1 MGLYISRGPFSGDP
15 GSSEFAPYL
24 SKQTLTQIKKFL
36 MNSREI
42 DSNLESVTDARFVS
56 VGGTQNEIN
65 DDLVINEGDQ
75 VLHATVDDNSLDN
88 IYAQQTVSSVV
99 GSNVSKSTRQD
110 LASLIWSEK
119 DAKNACSL
127 WFSIIPVINLNGAY
141 SYTSAQNVCEQS
153 REMIPDSLS
162 WQEDDLYIIPEA
174 ADDENQKPADLLK
187 SVGGWSTSGTR
198 YTQQEAFILQV
209 ESDESQR
216 YTNSLKFDENIPGIR
231 QLIESSGNA
240 QVIYKNE
247 STFYATGFLGD
258 VQQSDDNDE
267 TIEATIHGCQGFDP
281 VDIGAI
287 RDLLS
292 VTFPEQYEIFSI
304 DNSDLQTILRASEPT
319 TPGPDYQTIG
329 EAYTDITARLEENGK
344 QGWLSA
350 QPADVVIEGW
360 TDALQHLDQETTVP
374 WQAATKLQQL
384 AELYEEYK
392 LALEVL
398 CADIR
403 AGTLKS
409 YNPTE
414 TLFVTL
420 FRNLQER
427 SGYKPNFTT
436 EKLRTIRK
444 ERYSIRFPSERN
456 SSYPIAYIDPP
467 EPPEDADVLAR
478 QIQKTKQIVLYGP
491 PGTGKTYV
499 AKQFANWW
507 VAQQDKIRATTDQ
520 VRTVTFHPSYS
531 YEDFVEGLTAN
542 SKPDGNVSYD
552 VEPGI
557 FRQLCSDA
565 RDAYREAPSPGQAA
579 RYVLIIDEINRGNL
593 SQILGELVTTLE
605 RDKREGA
612 SNATRVELAHSGKQ
626 FSIPPNVYIIG
637 TMNTAD
643 RSIALIDDAIRRR
656 FRFVSRR
663 PDYQVVMQ
671 QYSIDYDVD
680 TAIDHLSVDTD
691 LKTALVI
698 LSISGLK
705 IINNR
710 ILDSSNMQK
719 GQQVGH
725 TYLLNL
731 HGTEEVL
738 DAWKYEILPLI
749 EEHYFGQFDRIR
761 QELFDGGGENLFNW
775 DAEEIRMFDE
785 SALIEALMR
794 LIDTESMSDMRNQ
807 IHNISE

>member
-42 DSNLESVTDARFVS
+42 DSNLKSVTDARFVS

-65 DDLVINEGDQ
+65 DDLVINQGDQ
-75 VLHATVDDNSLDN
+75 VLHATVDDNILDN

-99 GSNVSKSTRQD
+99 GSNVAKSTRQD
-110 LASLIWSEK
+110 LTSLIWSEE
-119 DAKNACSL
+119 DAKNVSSL
-127 WFSIIPVINLNGAY
+127 WFSIIPVINLDGAN
-141 SYTSAQNVCEQS
+141 SYTSAQNACEQS
-153 REMIPDSLS
+153 RDMIPDSLS
-162 WQEDDLYIIPEA
+162 WQEDDLYIIRET
-174 ADDENQKPADLLK
+174 ADDENEKPADLLK
-187 SVGGWSTSGTR
+187 SVGGWPTSGTR

-209 ESDESQR
+209 RSDESQG

-247 STFYATGFLGD
+247 NRFYATGLLGD

-267 TIEATIHGCQGFDP
+267 TIEAIIHGCQGFDP
-281 VDIGAI
+281 IDIGAV

-360 TDALQHLDQETTVP
+360 TDALQHLDQETTIP

-444 ERYSIRFPSERN
+444 ERYSIRFPSEGN

-467 EPPEDADVLAR
+467 EPPENADLLAR

-491 PGTGKTYV
+491 PGTGKTYT

-612 SNATRVELAHSGKQ
+612 PNATRVELAHSGKQ

-656 FRFVSRR
+656 FRFISRR

-671 QYSIDYDVD
+671 QHSLDYDVD
-680 TAIDHLSVDTD
+680 TIIENLSVDTD
-691 LKTALVI
+691 LTTALII

-719 GQQVGH
+719 GQQIGH

-731 HGTEEVL
+731 HGTEEIL
-738 DAWKYEILPLI
+738 DAWRYEILPLI

-775 DAEEIRMFDE
+775 NTKEIRTFGQ
-785 SALIEALMR
+785 SALIEALVK
-794 LIDTESMSDMRNQ
+794 LVNNESTGDIRSQLDNVA
-807 IHNISE
+807 E

>member
-42 DSNLESVTDARFVS
+42 DSNLKSVTDARFVS

-65 DDLVINEGDQ
+65 DDLVINQGDQ
-75 VLHATVDDNSLDN
+75 VLHATVDDNILDN

-99 GSNVSKSTRQD
+99 GSNVAKSTRQD
-110 LASLIWSEK
+110 LTSLIWEEE
-119 DAKNACSL
+119 DAKNVSSL
-127 WFSIIPVINLNGAY
+127 WFSIIPVINLDGAN
-141 SYTSAQNVCEQS
+141 SYTSAQNACEQS
-153 REMIPDSLS
+153 RDMIPDSLS
-162 WQEDDLYIIPEA
+162 WQEDDLYIIREA
-174 ADDENQKPADLLK
+174 SDDENEKPADLLK
-187 SVGGWSTSGTR
+187 SVGGWPTSGTR

-209 ESDESQR
+209 RSDESQG

-247 STFYATGFLGD
+247 NRFYATGLLGD

-267 TIEATIHGCQGFDP
+267 TIEAIIHGCQGFDP
-281 VDIGAI
+281 IDIGAV

-360 TDALQHLDQETTVP
+360 TDALQHLDQETTIP

-444 ERYSIRFPSERN
+444 ERYSIRFPSEGN

-467 EPPEDADVLAR
+467 EPPENADLLAR
-478 QIQKTKQIVLYGP
+478 QIQKQNRLYSMDHQAPEKRIQQSNSQTGGLHNKIKSVQRQIRYEQSHSIHH
-491 PGTGKTYV
+491 THM
-499 AKQFANWW
+499 
-507 VAQQDKIRATTDQ
+507 KI
-520 VRTVTFHPSYS
+520 
-531 YEDFVEGLTAN
+531 L
-542 SKPDGNVSYD
+542 
-552 VEPGI
+552 
-557 FRQLCSDA
+557 
-565 RDAYREAPSPGQAA
+565 
-579 RYVLIIDEINRGNL
+579 
-593 SQILGELVTTLE
+593 
-605 RDKREGA
+605 
-612 SNATRVELAHSGKQ
+612 
-626 FSIPPNVYIIG
+626 
-637 TMNTAD
+637 
-643 RSIALIDDAIRRR
+643 
-656 FRFVSRR
+656 
-663 PDYQVVMQ
+663 
-671 QYSIDYDVD
+671 
-680 TAIDHLSVDTD
+680 
-691 LKTALVI
+691 LKV
-698 LSISGLK
+698 
-705 IINNR
+705 
-710 ILDSSNMQK
+710 
-719 GQQVGH
+719 
-725 TYLLNL
+725 
-731 HGTEEVL
+731 
-738 DAWKYEILPLI
+738 
-749 EEHYFGQFDRIR
+749 
-761 QELFDGGGENLFNW
+761 
-775 DAEEIRMFDE
+775 
-785 SALIEALMR
+785 
-794 LIDTESMSDMRNQ
+794 
-807 IHNISE
+807 